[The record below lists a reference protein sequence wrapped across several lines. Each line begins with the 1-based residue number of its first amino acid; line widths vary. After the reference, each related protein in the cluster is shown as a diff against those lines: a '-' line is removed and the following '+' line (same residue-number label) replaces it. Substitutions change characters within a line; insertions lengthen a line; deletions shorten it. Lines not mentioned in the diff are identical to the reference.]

1 MSLILEH
8 ASRDSFLDLLQ
19 EAAAHDRRLLCAAL
33 ECRHGMNKFLA
44 GVLVQGRWNAELL
57 LSDSISA
64 KDAHCRKRTLQKQKE
79 CHKKQAVAAKALRK
93 QKLDGSTAAEA
104 PAQLPK
110 RPFRTKASNS
120 WKLTE
125 FDFWC

>member
-1 MSLILEH
+1 MPSCCFQT
-8 ASRDSFLDLLQ
+8 AFRPRMP
-19 EAAAHDRRLLCAAL
+19 AA
-33 ECRHGMNKFLA
+33 ES
-44 GVLVQGRWNAELL
+44 VL
-57 LSDSISA
+57 
-64 KDAHCRKRTLQKQKE
+64 LQKQKE

-93 QKLDGSTAAEA
+93 QELDGSTAAAA